1 MAVSCFAVCR
11 QTWFCTAD
19 EWTNDEAETLAPK
32 AGSKQILVQ
41 LLAMNI
47 TRLPQHKIG
56 MLIGEETCIQ
66 SMLSC

>member
-1 MAVSCFAVCR
+1 
-11 QTWFCTAD
+11 
-19 EWTNDEAETLAPK
+19 LAPK

-47 TRLPQHKIG
+47 TRLQQHKIG